1 MEKKR
6 TKKQVKAIK
15 INNKRRT
22 VIVDDKL
29 VFKNKIPL
37 PSWIE
42 LSIIDVCNRTCK
54 FCPKSDPSIA
64 PDTYQKIEKPLITK
78 LCKDLKEMG
87 FKGSVV
93 LCGYGEPMLHK
104 NVFEICDQIS
114 KVAFVEVVTNGDTLN
129 PKNIKKIDKFLKF
142 EFLFF
147 YLNFL

>member
-15 INNKRRT
+15 INIKRRT

-64 PDTYQKIEKPLITK
+64 PDTYQKMEKPLITK

-87 FKGSVV
+87 FKNVAHVDGGFDALRKSGFQVV
-93 LCGYGEPMLHK
+93 QKE
-104 NVFEICDQIS
+104 
-114 KVAFVEVVTNGDTLN
+114 
-129 PKNIKKIDKFLKF
+129 KK
-142 EFLFF
+142 
-147 YLNFL
+147 